1 MKYEYKI
8 LVLDSDNQTD
18 ERILNGLGAEGWRV
32 MQAIAGTAGT
42 EQLNGTD
49 ARLIL
54 ERVRAE

>member
-8 LVLDSDNQTD
+8 LVLDSDSQTD

-32 MQAIAGTAGT
+32 AEKIDGYSPEAP
-42 EQLNGTD
+42 

-54 ERVRAE
+54 ERPIAAVPA